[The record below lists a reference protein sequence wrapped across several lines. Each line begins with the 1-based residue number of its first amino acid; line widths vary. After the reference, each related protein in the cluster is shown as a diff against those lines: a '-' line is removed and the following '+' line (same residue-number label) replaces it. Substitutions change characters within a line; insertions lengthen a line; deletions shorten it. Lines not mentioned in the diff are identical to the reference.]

1 MAMLRAGRSLGTL
14 AKQPRP
20 PNLVSMTRLKKPPTS
35 PPRKS
40 PPRLG
45 RWQLQ
50 DAKARFS
57 EVVRSARDDGPQ
69 IVTVHGRDE
78 VVVVAA
84 DDYRRLSGERSG
96 AALVE
101 AMQASP
107 HRKIELAPKR
117 ARMPVRDVDL
127 PS

>member
-1 MAMLRAGRSLGTL
+1 
-14 AKQPRP
+14 
-20 PNLVSMTRLKKPPTS
+20 MTRLKQPPPSRPRTS
-35 PPRKS
+35 QARP
-40 PPRLG
+40 G

-57 EVVRSARDDGPQ
+57 EVVRSAREQGPQ

-84 DDYRRLSGERSG
+84 DHYRRLSGNRSG

-107 HRKIELAPKR
+107 HRKLELAPKR

-127 PS
+127 

>member
-1 MAMLRAGRSLGTL
+1 
-14 AKQPRP
+14 
-20 PNLVSMTRLKKPPTS
+20 MTRLKPPLPSRPRTS
-35 PPRKS
+35 QPK
-40 PPRLG
+40 LG

-57 EVVRSARDDGPQ
+57 EVVRSARDEGPQ

-96 AALVE
+96 ALLVE

-107 HRKIELAPKR
+107 HRRTELAPRR

-127 PS
+127 SS